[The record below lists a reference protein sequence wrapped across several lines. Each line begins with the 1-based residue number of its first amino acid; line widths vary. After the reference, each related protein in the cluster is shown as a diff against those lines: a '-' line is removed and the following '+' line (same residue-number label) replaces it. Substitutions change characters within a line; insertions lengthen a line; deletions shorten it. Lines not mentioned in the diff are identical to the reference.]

1 MLTID
6 GSFGEGGGQ
15 VLRSALALS
24 LCMQRPFR
32 IYRIR
37 QARRRPGL
45 QPQHLAAVR
54 AAALVGGAE
63 IEGAEPGSTELLFR
77 PHRVV
82 SGTFHFGVETAGS
95 TALILQT
102 VLPALLT
109 APTPSHILLE
119 GGTHNPQAPSFDF
132 LARAFLPVLARMG
145 PRVLAYLER
154 PGFYPAGGGR
164 VRVEVQPAQ
173 RLAALD
179 LYQRGAVQAIRARV
193 MLAHLPEHIA
203 ERESRTLREALALAA
218 TAVEQA
224 HVDARGPGNAVMV
237 EVQSEHITEVFSA
250 IGTRGVAAEAVARE
264 AAAEATRYL
273 RAGVPVGE
281 FLADQLLLPLALAGA
296 GSFITL
302 TPSRHFLT
310 HREVVRRFLDT
321 DIRCQELAPDCWR
334 VDVG

>member
-1 MLTID
+1 MLSID

-24 LCMQRPFR
+24 LCLQRPFQIR
-32 IYRIR
+32 RIR

-63 IEGAEPGSTELLFR
+63 IEGAEPGSTDLLFR
-77 PHRVV
+77 PHGLV

-109 APTPSHILLE
+109 APTPAHILLE

-145 PRVLAYLER
+145 PRVSAHLER

-164 VRVEVQPAQ
+164 VRVEIQPAQ
-173 RLAALD
+173 RLATLD
-179 LYQRGAVQAIRARV
+179 LHERGAVQTVRARV
-193 MLAHLPEHIA
+193 MLAHLPGHIA
-203 ERESRTLREALALAA
+203 ERESRILREALELAA
-218 TAVEQA
+218 IEQVRA
-224 HVDARGPGNAVMV
+224 DARGPGNAVMV
-237 EVQSEHITEVFSA
+237 EVQSERITEVFSA
-250 IGTRGVAAEAVARE
+250 IGTPGVAAETVARE
-264 AAAEATRYL
+264 AAAGATRYL

-302 TPSRHFLT
+302 TPSRHFFT
-310 HREVVRRFLDT
+310 HREVVRCFLDT